1 LNKPQNILLSN
12 LTKYRCHKE
21 TFFLD
26 YLPDEVFINLE
37 TKDRI
42 EYRKLR
48 ENYQIIESKSLQI
61 LTLQEE
67 IKKKKLLV
75 QKLKKQIAISKSKDS
90 YLDKMN
96 LAKENLE
103 DIITKFHFSI
113 SIGLRTHKKKA
124 KGLSQPKYYLRIT
137 AFNKRFKNL
146 YIGSSDKIKTTLAN
160 IYNKPYNNF
169 NSEELKGELKVLYSV
184 YIRNYIFKNSWDIFF
199 NSKHSLKD
207 IELWASEIGNEI
219 YRW

>member
-1 LNKPQNILLSN
+1 MSN
-12 LTKYRCHKE
+12 LLKYRCNKE
-21 TFFLD
+21 SFFLD

-37 TKDRI
+37 KKDRI

-75 QKLKKQIAISKSKDS
+75 QKLKKQIATSKSKDS

-137 AFNKRFKNL
+137 ASNKRFKNL

-160 IYNKPYNNF
+160 IYNKSYNNF
-169 NSEELKGELKVLYSV
+169 NSEELKVELKVLYSV
-184 YIRNYIFKNSWDIFF
+184 YVRNYIFKNSWDIFF

-207 IELWASEIGNEI
+207 IELWSNDIGNEI

>member
-1 LNKPQNILLSN
+1 MSN
-12 LTKYRCHKE
+12 LLKYRSYKE

-26 YLPDEVFINLE
+26 YLPDEVFINLKKKE
-37 TKDRI
+37 RI

-67 IKKKKLLV
+67 IRKKQLLV
-75 QKLKKQIAISKSKDS
+75 QKLKKQITPSKSKDS

-103 DIITKFHFSI
+103 DIINKYQFSI
-113 SIGLRTHKKKA
+113 SVGLRTHKKKS
-124 KGLSQPKYYLRIT
+124 KIQSNPKFYLRVT
-137 AFNKRFKNL
+137 AFDKRFKNL
-146 YIGSSDKIKTTLAN
+146 YIGSSEKIKTSLTK
-160 IYNKPYNNF
+160 IHNKSYNNF
-169 NSEELKGELKVLYSV
+169 SSEELKVELKVLYSV
-184 YIRNYIFKNSWDIFF
+184 YIRNYIFKNTWDKFF
-199 NSKHSLKD
+199 DSKHSLKE
-207 IELWASEIGNEI
+207 IELWSSEIGSEI

>member
-1 LNKPQNILLSN
+1 MSNIL
-12 LTKYRCHKE
+12 KYRSYKE

-26 YLPDEVFINLE
+26 YLPDEVFINLKKKE
-37 TKDRI
+37 RI

-67 IKKKKLLV
+67 IRKKQLLV
-75 QKLKKQIAISKSKDS
+75 QKLKKQITPSKSKDS

-103 DIITKFHFSI
+103 DIIKNYKFSI
-113 SIGLRTHKKKA
+113 SIGLRIHKKKSKA
-124 KGLSQPKYYLRIT
+124 QSNPKFYLRVT
-137 AFNKRFKNL
+137 VFDKRYKNL
-146 YIGSSDKIKTTLAN
+146 YIGSSEKIKISLSK
-160 IYNKPYNNF
+160 IYNKSYNNF
-169 NSEELKGELKVLYSV
+169 NSDELKVELKVLYSV
-184 YIRNYIFKNSWDIFF
+184 YIRNFIFKNTWDKFF
-199 NSKHSLKD
+199 ESKHSLKD
-207 IELWASEIGNEI
+207 IELWCSEIGNEI

>member
-1 LNKPQNILLSN
+1 MGRLL
-12 LTKYRCHKE
+12 KYRSYKE

-26 YLPDEVFINLE
+26 YLPDEVFINLKKKE
-37 TKDRI
+37 RI

-67 IKKKKLLV
+67 KRKKQLLV
-75 QKLKKQIAISKSKDS
+75 QKLKKQITPSKSKDS

-103 DIITKFHFSI
+103 DILNKYQFSI
-113 SIGLRTHKKKA
+113 SIGLRIHKTQSKVQ
-124 KGLSQPKYYLRIT
+124 SNPKFYLRVT
-137 AFNKRFKNL
+137 SFDKRFKNL
-146 YIGSSDKIKTTLAN
+146 YIGSSEKIKSSLTK
-160 IYNKPYNNF
+160 IHNKSYNNF
-169 NSEELKGELKVLYSV
+169 SIEELKVELKVLYSV
-184 YIRNYIFKNSWDIFF
+184 YIRNYIFKNTWDKFF
-199 NSKHSLKD
+199 DSKHSLKE
-207 IELWASEIGNEI
+207 IELWSSEIGSEI

>member
-1 LNKPQNILLSN
+1 MSN
-12 LTKYRCHKE
+12 LLKYRSYKE

-26 YLPDEVFINLE
+26 YLPDEVFINLKKKE
-37 TKDRI
+37 RI

-67 IKKKKLLV
+67 IRKKQLLV
-75 QKLKKQIAISKSKDS
+75 QKLKKQITPSKSKDS

-103 DIITKFHFSI
+103 DIINKYQFSI
-113 SIGLRTHKKKA
+113 SVGLRTHKKKS
-124 KGLSQPKYYLRIT
+124 KIQSNPKFYLRVT
-137 AFNKRFKNL
+137 AFDKRFKNL
-146 YIGSSDKIKTTLAN
+146 YIGSSEKIKSSLTK
-160 IYNKPYNNF
+160 IHNKSFNNF
-169 NSEELKGELKVLYSV
+169 SSEELKLELKVLYSV
-184 YIRNYIFKNSWDIFF
+184 YIRNYIFKNTWDKFF
-199 NSKHSLKD
+199 DSKHSLKE
-207 IELWASEIGNEI
+207 IELWSSEIGSEI

>member
-1 LNKPQNILLSN
+1 MSN
-12 LTKYRCHKE
+12 LLKYRSYKE

-26 YLPDEVFINLE
+26 YLPDEVFINLKKKE
-37 TKDRI
+37 RI

-67 IKKKKLLV
+67 IRKKQLLV
-75 QKLKKQIAISKSKDS
+75 QKLKKQITPSKSKDS

-103 DIITKFHFSI
+103 DILNKYQFSI
-113 SIGLRTHKKKA
+113 SIGLRIHKTQSKVQ
-124 KGLSQPKYYLRIT
+124 SNPKFYLRVT
-137 AFNKRFKNL
+137 AFDKRFKNL
-146 YIGSSDKIKTTLAN
+146 YIGSSEKIKSSLRK
-160 IYNKPYNNF
+160 IHNKSYNNF
-169 NSEELKGELKVLYSV
+169 SNEELKVELKVLYSV
-184 YIRNYIFKNSWDIFF
+184 YIRNYIFKNTWDKFF
-199 NSKHSLKD
+199 DSKHSLKE
-207 IELWASEIGNEI
+207 IELWSSEIGSEI